1 MYRKSR
7 KKFRQKNVEVKL
19 KNETTERLTVK
30 DSQKSDRRTKCAQIN
45 SIEKKTRRRKTE
57 MSDNK
62 NIYEK
67 MNKNNTR
74 N

>member
-30 DSQKSDRRTKCAQIN
+30 DSQKITDGQNAHK
-45 SIEKKTRRRKTE
+45 
-57 MSDNK
+57 
-62 NIYEK
+62 
-67 MNKNNTR
+67 
-74 N
+74 